1 MKIRVRFAP
10 SPTGPLHIG
19 GLRTALFNYLI
30 AKKSGGKFILR
41 IEDTD
46 SKRTVDGA
54 EKHIID
60 SLEWLGL
67 DFDEGPIRQS
77 NRSKLYKK
85 QVDKLLKQG
94 NAYYA
99 FDSQEDLDGARE
111 AGGKDFKY
119 NVKTRM
125 GLNNSFTVS
134 EQEIKKRVKVINDPA
149 AIRNVSEKLFSTK
162 YQKFM
167 PDTIF
172 SQNIDE
178 IRKFFKKHKKVIVK
192 PINSYSGNNIHLF
205 TKFNLKFFQKFI
217 KKHNHIMCQKYLPKI
232 KEGDKRVF
240 LINGKVRGAIS
251 RIPKKGSFL
260 SNLSKGAKP
269 INVKLTN
276 KEMKISKL
284 ISKDLKKDKI
294 FFAGIDFIDEQLN
307 GDINVTSPTGL
318 KTFYDLSKINLASTF
333 WKELKA

>member
-1 MKIRVRFAP
+1 MTNKIVAIQGNHP
-10 SPTGPLHIG
+10 SKLNPLTDTSIFLAHEIQKKNYKIFYYDPKDLSIINFKVIAKG
-19 GLRTALFNYLI
+19 FFIKFNYRKRFFEILKKQKLELI
-30 AKKSGGKFILR
+30 KCKYL
-41 IEDTD
+41 
-46 SKRTVDGA
+46 
-54 EKHIID
+54 
-60 SLEWLGL
+60 L
-67 DFDEGPIRQS
+67 IRQDPPFNLEYICS
-77 NRSKLYKK
+77 TLIL
-85 QVDKLLKQG
+85 DK
-94 NAYYA
+94 
-99 FDSQEDLDGARE
+99 
-111 AGGKDFKY
+111 
-119 NVKTRM
+119 
-125 GLNNSFTVS
+125 
-134 EQEIKKRVKVINDPA
+134 IKKRVKIINDPT
-149 AIRNVSEKLFSTK
+149 AIRNVSEKLFSIK

-192 PINSYSGNNIHLF
+192 PINSYSGNNIYLL
-205 TKFNLKFFQKFI
+205 TKFNQKFFQKFI

-240 LINGKVRGAIS
+240 LINGKVCGAIS

-269 INVKLTN
+269 INIKLTN